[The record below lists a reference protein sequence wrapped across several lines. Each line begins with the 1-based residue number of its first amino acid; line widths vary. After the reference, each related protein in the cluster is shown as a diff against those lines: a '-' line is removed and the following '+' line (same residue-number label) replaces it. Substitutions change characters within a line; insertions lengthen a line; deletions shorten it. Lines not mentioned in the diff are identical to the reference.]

1 MPVIK
6 QTVNVQRKSKT
17 EKIDFV
23 LLKATCFL
31 LILILASLILI
42 YNDTKLNEISQNSTI
57 VYIHQTLN
65 ENLIVQSRNFIF
77 NALKSNDI
85 FSSELK
91 VFTYFNTKL
100 PLFLELILVLSCLV
114 VSISKKWEIG
124 YFSNV
129 VILLLDLILIV
140 QNYNLS
146 FNIVVEQKI
155 NADFINIGSSVLFL
169 IPIIQLIIIYK
180 LISFIFKSKNQVLK
194 EKHSVLKNELL
205 KNNNNQSTI
214 SQKTENVNLNYDSI
228 TPKTYT
234 LMKYIESNPSVSSS
248 NPNLNRNKYS
258 KSTASCFMQPA
269 RFFPSEM
276 SNFTFNRNE
285 KKPYFKNSIDD
296 SMGI

>member
-1 MPVIK
+1 LPVIK

-77 NALKSNDI
+77 NALKSNEI

-124 YFSNV
+124 YFSNI

-276 SNFTFNRNE
+276 SNFTLNRNE

>member
-124 YFSNV
+124 YFSNI

-276 SNFTFNRNE
+276 SNFTLNRNE

>member
-23 LLKATCFL
+23 LVKATCFL
-31 LILILASLILI
+31 LIFILAGLILI

-57 VYIHQTLN
+57 VYLHQTLN

-124 YFSNV
+124 YFSNI

-146 FNIVVEQKI
+146 FNIMVEQKI

-258 KSTASCFMQPA
+258 KSTTSCFMQPA

-285 KKPYFKNSIDD
+285 KKSYFKNSIDD

>member
-124 YFSNV
+124 YFSNI

>member
-1 MPVIK
+1 LPVIK

-124 YFSNV
+124 YFSNI

>member
-77 NALKSNDI
+77 NALKSNEI

-124 YFSNV
+124 YFSNI

-276 SNFTFNRNE
+276 SNFTLNRNE

>member
-1 MPVIK
+1 LPVIK
-6 QTVNVQRKSKT
+6 QTFNVQRKSKT

-31 LILILASLILI
+31 LIFILAGLILI

-57 VYIHQTLN
+57 VYLHQTLN

-114 VSISKKWEIG
+114 VSISKKCEIG
-124 YFSNV
+124 YFSNI

-146 FNIVVEQKI
+146 FNIMVEQKI

-180 LISFIFKSKNQVLK
+180 LISFIFKSKNQVIK
-194 EKHSVLKNELL
+194 EKNSVLKNELL

-234 LMKYIESNPSVSSS
+234 LMKYIQSNPSVSSS

-258 KSTASCFMQPA
+258 KSTTSCFMQPA

>member
-124 YFSNV
+124 YFSNI

-180 LISFIFKSKNQVLK
+180 LISLFLNLKIKFLKKNIQ
-194 EKHSVLKNELL
+194 
-205 KNNNNQSTI
+205 
-214 SQKTENVNLNYDSI
+214 
-228 TPKTYT
+228 
-234 LMKYIESNPSVSSS
+234 
-248 NPNLNRNKYS
+248 
-258 KSTASCFMQPA
+258 F
-269 RFFPSEM
+269 
-276 SNFTFNRNE
+276 
-285 KKPYFKNSIDD
+285 
-296 SMGI
+296 

>member
-124 YFSNV
+124 YFSNI

-214 SQKTENVNLNYDSI
+214 SHKTENVNLNYDSI

>member
-1 MPVIK
+1 LPVIK

-124 YFSNV
+124 YFSNI

-180 LISFIFKSKNQVLK
+180 LISLFLNLKIKFLKKNIQ
-194 EKHSVLKNELL
+194 
-205 KNNNNQSTI
+205 
-214 SQKTENVNLNYDSI
+214 
-228 TPKTYT
+228 
-234 LMKYIESNPSVSSS
+234 
-248 NPNLNRNKYS
+248 
-258 KSTASCFMQPA
+258 F
-269 RFFPSEM
+269 
-276 SNFTFNRNE
+276 
-285 KKPYFKNSIDD
+285 
-296 SMGI
+296 

>member
-1 MPVIK
+1 LPVIK

-124 YFSNV
+124 YFSNI

-276 SNFTFNRNE
+276 SNFTLNRNE